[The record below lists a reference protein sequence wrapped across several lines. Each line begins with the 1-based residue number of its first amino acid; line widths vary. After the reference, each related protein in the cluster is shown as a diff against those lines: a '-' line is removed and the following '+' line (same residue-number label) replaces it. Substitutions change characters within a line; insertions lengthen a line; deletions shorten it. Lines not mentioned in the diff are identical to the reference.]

1 MTFVGKILVIV
12 IMVFALLFLG
22 ISTMVFVTETNWKDA
37 TAKEKTK
44 VSELTKKIS
53 DAGEAVK
60 AAEIQLKT
68 AKETHTTEVKRL
80 TDTVAAREEEIK
92 RAQNEIT
99 QVRTALETAQQSART
114 ALDEAAARKGETD
127 QLRAQKSAVE
137 KQANEFKV
145 RQTELNDKIR
155 EQQRMLETASRNLKD
170 LRDSVARFSA
180 LLRKNGLSDDITHVV
195 ALETPPPVEG
205 EISRI
210 DPKSK
215 RIEFTLDS
223 DDGIVVG
230 HELYIYR
237 LKPRPEYLGKLRVI
251 AVDPDQ
257 SVGQIIGNTVH
268 GKKLQEG
275 DIVSSTVR
283 PRS

>member
-12 IMVFALLFLG
+12 IMAFALLFLG

-37 TAKEKTK
+37 TAKEQAK
-44 VSELTKKIS
+44 VSELKKKIS
-53 DAGEAVK
+53 TGDEAVK
-60 AAEIQLKT
+60 AASIQLET
-68 AKETHTTEVKRL
+68 AKATHTTEVKRL
-80 TDTVAAREEEIK
+80 NDTIAAREDEIK
-92 RAQNEIT
+92 RAQTEIT

-114 ALDEAAARKGETD
+114 ALEDAAARKAETD

-137 KQANEFKV
+137 KQANEFKI

-155 EQQRMLETASRNLKD
+155 ELSRMLETANGNLKD
-170 LRDSVARFSA
+170 LRDRVARFSA

-205 EISRI
+205 EISRV
-210 DPKSK
+210 DPKNK
-215 RIEFTLDS
+215 RLEITIGS
-223 DDGIVVG
+223 DDGLVVG

-237 LKPRPEYLGKLRVI
+237 TTPRPEYLGKLKVI
-251 AVDPDQ
+251 SVDPDQ
-257 SVGQIIGNTVH
+257 SVGQVIGNTVH
-268 GKKLQEG
+268 GKKLLEG
-275 DIVSSTVR
+275 DYVSSTVR